1 MAHIL
6 VADDSATVR
15 TVLRGWLESAGHT
28 VREASDGE
36 RTLQALRDAQQP
48 MVILLDYLM
57 PGMTGDQV
65 LHRALNLGY
74 VPPRFIYLI
83 VSGLTG
89 DFPAAFNDLLQRLS
103 IQILPK
109 PFDQHRLLSVVAFL
123 ASFLDAPTPSVSR
136 PTGSP
141 AAAISTAFEPVAP
154 ESAAAKRRFP
164 WRR

>member
-28 VREASDGE
+28 VQEAVDGE

-65 LHRALNLGY
+65 LNRALNLGY

-89 DFPAAFNDLLQRLS
+89 DFPPAFTDLLQRLS

-123 ASFLDAPTPSVSR
+123 ASFLDAPKPSVSR

-141 AAAISTAFEPVAP
+141 AVAKPAASEPVAP
-154 ESAAAKRRFP
+154 KRRFP